1 VLVAVL
7 MLGSETVAQTFD
19 GYLVEGWEGKFLY
32 FEERYVVASHT
43 LGMMGEIGWKEL
55 GWL

>member
-1 VLVAVL
+1 

-19 GYLVEGWEGKFLY
+19 GYLVGGWEGKFLCL
-32 FEERYVVASHT
+32 EERCVAASHT
-43 LGMMGEIGWKEL
+43 LGMMGETGWKEL